1 MKYTTDY
8 NYTSREDKMFYV
20 YKKYKSILDG
30 KKIIDIGADRGY
42 LRQHLPDTSS
52 YTNIGFGPD
61 ILRGCP
67 ACFFDFKRC
76 GNLVP

>member
-52 YTNIGFGPD
+52 IP
-61 ILRGCP
+61 ILVLAP
-67 ACFFDFKRC
+67 IY
-76 GNLVP
+76 

>member
-30 KKIIDIGADRGY
+30 KK
-42 LRQHLPDTSS
+42 LL
-52 YTNIGFGPD
+52 
-61 ILRGCP
+61 ILVQIEAICDSICP
-67 ACFFDFKRC
+67 IHPHIPI
-76 GNLVP
+76 LVLAPIY